1 MPLLSASL
9 SCQGCMGSRSPH
21 QPSCKLHVTR
31 PGRHAYCCMQGRMGI
46 SEAIDAARLEEA
58 VQIEEWGLVEG
69 GHDIDLSDLK
79 ARPDLPAARMLCF
92 LTAPVHPKAPS

>member
-1 MPLLSASL
+1 
-9 SCQGCMGSRSPH
+9 
-21 QPSCKLHVTR
+21 
-31 PGRHAYCCMQGRMGI
+31 MGI

-79 ARPDLPAARMLCF
+79 ACPDLPAARVLYF
-92 LTAPVHPKAPS
+92 LTAPVHPKALS